1 MPRAKKKSA
10 KGSNFKED
18 DSALVLMCYYSM
30 PLGVSMYILAP
41 VNADLY
47 IESGL
52 GTAFFSVWYVPFFS
66 IL

>member
-1 MPRAKKKSA
+1 MYTPPPSNYLIYVCAFAMPRAKKKSA

-47 IESGL
+47 IE
-52 GTAFFSVWYVPFFS
+52 
-66 IL
+66 

>member
-47 IESGL
+47 IEKNMDHL
-52 GTAFFSVWYVPFFS
+52 ILLS
-66 IL
+66 IGIVSRY